1 MRSHRCHTPRARTVR
16 LKKRVFHAF
25 CALPVNAAL
34 RPIRARKAQID
45 MVLSDEL
52 TSAVAE
58 EWHVVEAVHTWL
70 QNLQNLSR
78 PEDINDVDE
87 HGSTVLSLCIL
98 AGGIRGGEEDVD
110 TKYLT
115 AIRRPNCA
123 G

>member
-1 MRSHRCHTPRARTVR
+1 
-16 LKKRVFHAF
+16 
-25 CALPVNAAL
+25 
-34 RPIRARKAQID
+34 
-45 MVLSDEL
+45 MVLSDEI

-70 QNLQNLSR
+70 QNLSR
-78 PEDINDVDE
+78 PEDIRREYLSGHEDINDVDE
-87 HGSTVLSLCIL
+87 HGATVLSLCIL